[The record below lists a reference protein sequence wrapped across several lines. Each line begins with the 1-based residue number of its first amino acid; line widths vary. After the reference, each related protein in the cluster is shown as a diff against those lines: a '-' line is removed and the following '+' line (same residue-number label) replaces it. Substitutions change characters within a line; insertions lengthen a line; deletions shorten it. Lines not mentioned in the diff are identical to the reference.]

1 MGEASYLV
9 FETGGTK
16 LVAGVAD
23 PDCRIL
29 ETAILHRETGDRAA
43 KSFRRLIKSGRRFNA
58 TIGFK
63 RLAGEL
69 GKHEKSLMQMLGPA
83 GNPQAR
89 NLFAIIE
96 TLQRLEGVELGVVVM
111 N

>member
-1 MGEASYLV
+1 MPLSSD
-9 FETGGTK
+9 FTET
-16 LVAGVAD
+16 
-23 PDCRIL
+23 I
-29 ETAILHRETGDRAA
+29 RERALREPE
-43 KSFRRLIKSGRRFNA
+43 FRRALLQNGVEALLSGELDTGKALLRRYVNA

-63 RLAGEL
+63 RLADEL

>member
-1 MGEASYLV
+1 MPFPRDFA
-9 FETGGTK
+9 ETIRDRV
-16 LVAGVAD
+16 L
-23 PDCRIL
+23 
-29 ETAILHRETGDRAA
+29 REPE
-43 KSFRRLIKSGRRFNA
+43 FRRALLQNAVEAFLSGELDTGKALLRRYVNA

-63 RLAGEL
+63 GLADEL

-96 TLQRLEGVELGVVVM
+96 TLQRLEGVELEVVVTD
-111 N
+111 